1 MPIPG
6 YRFATKLASRLP
18 LGHGKLAQSVAGRR
32 DAVERW
38 ENWASIER
46 TDGPLVWVHAASV
59 GEGLAAEPVVRRL
72 RAAIPDSQI
81 VHSFSSPSAAHWPG
95 NFGAAVSDY
104 VPPDERESIH
114 KVLAA
119 LQPSLVLFSQGDIWP
134 ELATQTAARGVPL
147 AVSGAVVRPN
157 SRRLRQPMRALL
169 RQLHNSID
177 WLGAVSNADADR
189 YSRLGVRRSVMTV
202 TGDPRHDQILERVP
216 RLEPLRKLLEWL
228 QAANVLVAASSHP
241 EDEIVVL
248 DAFSTVSQSDPSA
261 RLMVVPHDLS
271 PNSIHRVVTSG
282 RRRGI
287 AITSWDGG
295 AAVPQGPC
303 VVVAAVGILADLY
316 AVADIAYIGGGFK
329 RGMLH
334 STAEPAAYAVPVI
347 VGPHYRNAADARA
360 LVDQGGASVL
370 PRRPAA
376 EHLSKIWLEWIRAPD
391 KRIATGLAARK
402 TLRQGAAA
410 STVRAL
416 IPLINP

>member
-59 GEGLAAEPVVRRL
+59 GEGLAAEPVIRRL
-72 RAAIPDSQI
+72 RAAIPDIQI
-81 VHSFSSPSAAHWPG
+81 VHSFSSPSAANWPG

-104 VPPDERESIH
+104 VPPDECETIQR
-114 KVLAA
+114 VLEA
-119 LQPSLVLFSQGDIWP
+119 LQPSLVLFSRGDIWP

-157 SRRLRQPMRALL
+157 SHRLRQPMRTLL
-169 RQLHNSID
+169 RQLHNSIS
-177 WLGAVSNADADR
+177 WLGAVSNTDADR

-228 QAANVLVAASSHP
+228 QAANVLVAGSSHP

-261 RLMVVPHDLS
+261 RLMVVPHDLN

-282 RRRGI
+282 GRRGI

-334 STAEPAAYAVPVI
+334 SVAEPAAYAVPVI
-347 VGPHYRNAADARA
+347 VGPHYRSAADAKA
-360 LVDQGGASVL
+360 FVDQGGASVL

-376 EHLSKIWLEWIRAPD
+376 AQLSRTWLEWIREPE
-391 KRIATGLAARK
+391 RQIATGLAARK

-410 STVRAL
+410 RTVEGL
-416 IPLINP
+416 LPFLYP